1 MILTIKI
8 LNDESIKPIVC
19 DNTSVSYKIG
29 DIINFMNQEL
39 DQLRL
44 EVTDVE
50 HRITDLGYPIQ
61 NDIVYAMKLGID
73 DAVDK
78 EA

>member
-1 MILTIKI
+1 M
-8 LNDESIKPIVC
+8 D
-19 DNTSVSYKIG
+19 
-29 DIINFMNQEL
+29 QEL
-39 DQLRL
+39 NQLRL

-73 DAVDK
+73 DAVNK